1 MERRSEKRAL
11 RFYHALLSGGGSG
24 GHIIPALAVADALLQ
39 EGWKVTFAGSRQGL
53 EGRLVPEAGYP
64 MVELSARP
72 WVGKTPTA
80 RAKALG
86 QLCFS
91 TLRARRLVRQ
101 MGVDVVLAT
110 GGYASVPGALGSRLA
125 GIPLLLLEP
134 NVQAGTANRWLSR
147 WAQEACVVEEETAR
161 FLRCPAVTTGVPIRG
176 VFPATPP
183 PLPWSPPVLLVLGG
197 SQGARPLNELVPEAI
212 RTLVEHGGPKVH
224 VVHQAGTRH
233 QEEAVK
239 RWQDLKL
246 PEGFSYEV
254 HGFLPDVPQQLLKST
269 LVVSRAG
276 AVTLAEIA
284 AAGRPSVLVPLDLA
298 GGHQRANAL
307 RYVRRGAALI
317 VEGGSI
323 SPFGFASVLQSL
335 LFDRDRL
342 EQMARSAHALACP
355 HAAREVAQRLAR
367 LAEARKQP

>member
-1 MERRSEKRAL
+1 MEPRGEKRAPGC
-11 RFYHALLSGGGSG
+11 YHALLSGGGSG
-24 GHIIPALAVADALLQ
+24 GHIIPALAVADALRQ
-39 EGWKVTFAGSRQGL
+39 EGWKVTFAGSLQGL
-53 EGRLVPEAGYP
+53 EGRLVPQAGYP
-64 MVELSARP
+64 LVELSARP

-80 RAKALG
+80 RAQALWE
-86 QLCFS
+86 LCFS

-101 MGVDVVLAT
+101 LGVDVALAT

-161 FLRCPAVTTGVPIRG
+161 FLRCPTVTTGVPIRA
-176 VFPATPP
+176 VFPATPL

-197 SQGARPLNELVPEAI
+197 SQGSRQLNELVPEAI
-212 RTLVEHGGPKVH
+212 RKLAEKDGPKVH

-233 QEEAVK
+233 REEAAK
-239 RWQDLKL
+239 RWEDLKL

-254 HGFLPDVPQQLLKST
+254 HGFLPDVPQRLLTAT

-307 RYVRRGAALI
+307 RYARRGAALM
-317 VEGGSI
+317 VEGDAV
-323 SPFGFASVLQSL
+323 SPSGFSNVLQAL
-335 LFDRDRL
+335 LSNRERL
-342 EQMARSAHALACP
+342 EQMARSAHVLACP
-355 HAAREVAQRLAR
+355 HAAREVAQRLAL
-367 LAEARKQP
+367 LAAARKQP